1 MKKKRQKGDH
11 RRIGP
16 SRKLGLD
23 HIGVLD
29 GFWENFLGTGSKDF
43 VIPPTKI
50 SLTIAEE
57 SVMCRVLGTKQLS
70 NPTWSGRAPWNR
82 HSENI
87 WTTLY
92 IRNYRLLE
100 NEKEKLPRSCHN
112 ITEKSREKVE
122 KKVGKKS
129 QEKSRE
135 KDGKKVDKKAGKIVG
150 EKKSGKY
157 PAKNRK
163 KSRQKVEK
171 KRQKM

>member
-87 WTTLY
+87 WTALY

-122 KKVGKKS
+122 KKV
-129 QEKSRE
+129 
-135 KDGKKVDKKAGKIVG
+135 DKNVGKIVG